1 MEKIE
6 ECVCR
11 VSVQIPWNEVSDE
24 RRRLLRQ
31 VARTTTVPGFRK
43 GKAPMTVLNRY
54 FEREIIETLKDGLV
68 KARLLEEIGK
78 HDLRVAF
85 GPMIDELRLVE
96 GRPLEA
102 NARFEVFPE
111 FELGKYRRLQV
122 LPPEQVVTD
131 DAVDDYIEWLR
142 SRHGSYR
149 NIDPRPVRDGDTV
162 RIVIEGTS
170 GGIKPEIERHET
182 SLVVGH
188 PETLADY
195 SDALRGLS
203 PGDSAEFDVNYPDD
217 TANEQLAGKTLRC
230 HVEVQGISKLEMPDL
245 DDEFAKDV
253 DDSFDTLEAL
263 KAGVRKR
270 MEDHQRREALQ
281 IAQSLAIQELAD
293 LHPMPLPSQY
303 MEHRLQRAE
312 DDSEGARGQSGNSRV
327 SRPLEE
333 NRVRADLVLE
343 RIAEVENLT
352 VSKAETDEEILRF
365 AQSQQ
370 MTPEGARRSLEEQ
383 GAISAWRVQ
392 RRRTKALQFVIDE
405 AERIPLPPS
414 DPHDHEHAGDAED
427 LEEIGEPG

>member
-11 VSVQIPWNEVSDE
+11 VSVQIPWNEVNDE
-24 RRRLLRQ
+24 RRRLIRQ

-43 GKAPMTVLNRY
+43 GKAPLTVLNRY
-54 FEREIIETLKDGLV
+54 FEREILETLKDGLV
-68 KARLLEEIGK
+68 KARLFEEIGK

-102 NARFEVFPE
+102 NARFEVFPD

-122 LPPEQVVTD
+122 LPPQQVVTD
-131 DAVDDYIEWLR
+131 DVVDDYIEWLR

-149 NIDPRPVRDGDTV
+149 NIDPRPIRDGDTV

-170 GGIKPEIERHET
+170 GGREPEIERHET
-182 SLVVGH
+182 NLVVGH

-203 PGDSAEFDVNYPDD
+203 PGDSAEFDVNYPEN

-230 HVEVQGISKLEMPDL
+230 NVEVQGISELEMPDL

-263 KAGVRKR
+263 KAGVRQR
-270 MEDHQRREALQ
+270 MEDHRRREALE
-281 IAQSLAIQELAD
+281 IAQSLAIQQLAD
-293 LHPMPLPSQY
+293 LHPMPLPPQY
-303 MEHRLQRAE
+303 MERRLQRAE
-312 DDSEGARGQSGNSRV
+312 EDAERSREQGGNSRV

-333 NRVRADLVLE
+333 KKVRADLVLE
-343 RIAEVENLT
+343 RIAQVENLT
-352 VSKAETDEEILRF
+352 VSKAETDEEIRRF
-365 AQSQQ
+365 AQSRQL
-370 MTPEGARRSLEEQ
+370 TPDSARQTLEEQ
-383 GAISAWRVQ
+383 GAVSAWRVQ

-405 AERIPLPPS
+405 AERIPLSPS
-414 DPHDHEHAGDAED
+414 EPHDREHAEDAEG
-427 LEEIGEPG
+427 IGEPS